1 MIELLAV
8 AIFIALN
15 GFFVAAEFALVKL
28 RATYSNNKGKK
39 AEKKGSTSDLV
50 ADAVSKIDR
59 YLSVT
64 QLGITLASLGL
75 GWLGE
80 PAIAHQLEALIAR
93 FYSGPLPHAAET
105 AIVGLSFGL
114 LTYAHVLFGEL
125 VPKLIAIQKST
136 AVARAAV
143 WPLRITYYVFLPGLW
158 VLETSS
164 RAILARFGINLGGG
178 HAEGAL
184 SEDEIL
190 GILAAHVAQ
199 GKGGE
204 AKEELIRRMMRFS
217 TRVARQAMVPR
228 VDVLYLPSS
237 TPGQQALEFFRTH
250 EYSRVPLSKGPEI
263 DHVIG
268 YLYWKD
274 LVREPKASEQPTVE
288 KLRREVLFVPE
299 SQALVQVLRAM
310 QRAHTPFAVVVDE
323 YGGTSG
329 ILTMEDLLEE
339 IVGEIRD
346 ESDEEPLRIEPRGE
360 GWEVDGAVLLDE
372 LESAGIRV
380 GKHEGHDALGA
391 VLLAHLKRIPRM
403 GDVVELGEIRVEVI
417 ALARRRIA
425 RARLTRVGPKQDDE
439 EGEG

>member
-1 MIELLAV
+1 VLELLAV
-8 AIFIALN
+8 AVFITLN

-28 RATYSNNKGKK
+28 RATHSNGKGKK
-39 AEKKGSTSDLV
+39 EKKGSTSDLV

-80 PAIAHQLEALIAR
+80 PAIAHQLEAIIAR
-93 FYSGPLPHAAET
+93 FVKGPLPHAAET
-105 AIVGLSFGL
+105 AIVGVSFSL

-164 RAILARFGINLGGG
+164 RAILSRFGINLGGG

-217 TRVARQAMVPR
+217 GRVARQAMVPR
-228 VDVLYLPSS
+228 VDVHYLPLS
-237 TPGQQALEFFRTH
+237 TPGPQALAFFRTH
-250 EYSRVPLSKGPEI
+250 EYSRVPLSKGAEI
-263 DHVIG
+263 DQVVG

-274 LVREPKASEQPTVE
+274 LVREPTASEQPTIE

-299 SQALVQVLRAM
+299 SQTLVQVLRAM
-310 QRAHTPFAVVVDE
+310 QQAHTPFAIVVDE

-346 ESDEEPLRIEPRGE
+346 ESDDETLRIEPRGE

-380 GKHEGHDALGA
+380 GKHGDHDTLGA
-391 VLLAHLKRIPRM
+391 VLLSHLKRIPRM
-403 GDVVELGEIRVEVI
+403 GDAVELGEVRVEVI
-417 ALARRRIA
+417 ALARRRVA
-425 RARLTRVGPKQDDE
+425 RARITRLAPKE
-439 EGEG
+439 EETDGEG